1 MKGWLSLP
9 GDLYVK
15 PIEMG
20 TMFVIRPNVTQY
32 EVAKMRKDVVEVI
45 GTAPTPAAA
54 AKLAMTQLTK
64 AMAKAGRRSY
74 RQAQRDA
81 QLRRDQPSGL
91 ALADPMPE
99 RERAVSDTFDGTRW
113 IDMMRTPCAE
123 PVAPAP
129 RRRRPTSPTVD
140 AVISAVDGARARRQ
154 RRAEGVRAMADTAI
168 ADPWAVTMT
177 PQNVTVTREQ
187 VEALT
192 RIYETM
198 PTRIVS
204 NPALEDLTITSDD
217 VDPFGIEF

>member
-1 MKGWLSLP
+1 MKGWLQLP

-45 GTAPTPAAA
+45 GTAPTPSAA

-91 ALADPMPE
+91 ALADPMPQ

-113 IDMMRTPCAE
+113 IDMMRTTAPE
-123 PVAPAP
+123 TMAPAP
-129 RRRRPTSPTVD
+129 RRRRSTSPTVD
-140 AVISAVDGARARRQ
+140 AVISAVDGARAHRQ
-154 RRAEGVRAMADTAI
+154 RRAEGVRALADA
-168 ADPWAVTMT
+168 AVDPWAVTMT

-187 VEALT
+187 VEALS

-198 PTRIVS
+198 PTRIMA
-204 NPALEDLTITSDD
+204 NPSLAHLDITSD
-217 VDPFGIEF
+217 VDPF

>member
-45 GTAPTPAAA
+45 GTAPTPSAA

-91 ALADPMPE
+91 ALADPMPQ
-99 RERAVSDTFDGTRW
+99 RERAVSDTFDGSRW
-113 IDMMRTPCAE
+113 IDMMRTTAPE
-123 PVAPAP
+123 TMAPAP
-129 RRRRPTSPTVD
+129 RRRRALDPTVD
-140 AVISAVDGARARRQ
+140 AVISAVDGARAHRQ
-154 RRAEGVRAMADTAI
+154 RRGEGLRAAADRAI

-198 PTRIVS
+198 PTRIVA
-204 NPALEDLTITSDD
+204 NPTLSDLTIVPVEDD
-217 VDPFGIEF
+217 IF